1 MILLAWGCGSVLL
14 LLNLARNYG
23 LIRRLRGSS
32 SPIVDA
38 SLQALLAEIGRSLDI
53 RRLPQVV
60 VSRRAMT
67 PLAVGFRRPIVV
79 LPGAADRGGQW

>member
-23 LIRRLRGSS
+23 LIRRLRGSA

-53 RRLPQVV
+53 GRLPQVV
-60 VSRRAMT
+60 VSPRAMT

-79 LPGAADRGGQW
+79 LPGAADRGGQ